1 MKTPGETSWGAPS
14 TPDRTQDGG
23 ARSWVLYF
31 ASGEV
36 SLEQEQAFAAWLAES
51 EANRLAFDRAWRLWD
66 GLADVAQI
74 EDILADRDN
83 IKTFQPRPVTTR
95 RLLLGGGLAASLA
108 YAAGIGLMAR
118 QPAPTQ
124 DILLATP
131 RGEIKTFTLPEGSE
145 ITLGG
150 ASRVRGEFTARKR
163 TLQLVDGNAFFDI
176 AHDES
181 RPLTVDSG
189 GVLVRVLGTRFDIK
203 KRGGQVSVS
212 VDRGH
217 VQVMAEAAAVARDL
231 RAGERILSTAALP
244 LGAVQS
250 FDSETELS
258 WRSGR
263 LAFVDAPLRD
273 IVADM
278 NQYSDRPVR
287 LAPGAPADMRLT
299 LSFSIGQIGQV
310 LAGLDAAYPIDVRD
324 NGTEIVIAN
333 GL

>member
-1 MKTPGETSWGAPS
+1 MKKPGDTRWGASS
-14 TPDRTQDGG
+14 TPDRTLDGG
-23 ARSWVLYF
+23 ARSWVLCF

-36 SLEQEQAFAAWLAES
+36 SPEQERAFAAWLAES
-51 EANRLAFDRAWRLWD
+51 EGNRLAFDRAWRLWE

-74 EDILADRDN
+74 EDILADCNN
-83 IKTFQPRPVTTR
+83 IKTFQPRPVMTR
-95 RLLLGGGLAASLA
+95 RLLLGGGLAASLVC
-108 YAAGIGLMAR
+108 AAGIGLMALKS
-118 QPAPTQ
+118 APTQ
-124 DILLATP
+124 DILLATR
-131 RGEIKTFTLPEGSE
+131 RGEIKTFTLPDGSE
-145 ITLGG
+145 IILGG
-150 ASRVRGEFTARKR
+150 GSRLRGAFTDRAR
-163 TLQLVDGNAFFDI
+163 TLQLVEGNAFFDI

-203 KRGGQVSVS
+203 KRVGQVLVS

-231 RAGERILSTAALP
+231 RAGESILSTAALP
-244 LGAVQS
+244 LGPVQS
-250 FDSETELS
+250 FDAETEFS

-310 LAGLDAAYPIDVRD
+310 LAGLDAAYPLDVRD
-324 NGTEIVIAN
+324 NETEIVISN

>member
-1 MKTPGETSWGAPS
+1 MKTPGDQSRGTPSGA
-14 TPDRTQDGG
+14 DRTQDGE
-23 ARSWVLYF
+23 ARDWVLYF

-36 SLEQEQAFAAWLAES
+36 SPEQEQAFAAWLAES
-51 EANRLAFDRAWRLWD
+51 EANRLAFDRAQRLWE
-66 GLADVAQI
+66 GLVDVAQI

-83 IKTFQPRPVTTR
+83 IKTFQPRPVMTR

-108 YAAGIGLMAR
+108 CAAGIGLMAL
-118 QPAPTQ
+118 QPTKTQ
-124 DILLATP
+124 EIRLATT
-131 RGEIKTFTLPEGSE
+131 RGEIKTFTLPDGSE

-150 ASRVRGEFTARKR
+150 ASQIRGEFTSTARN
-163 TLQLVDGNAFFDI
+163 LQLVDGNAFFDI
-176 AHDES
+176 ARDES

-203 KRGGQVSVS
+203 KRANQVWLS

-217 VQVMAEAAAVARDL
+217 VQVMAEAAADARDL
-231 RAGERILSTAALP
+231 RARDRILSTAGLP
-244 LGAVQS
+244 LGPVQS
-250 FDSETELS
+250 FDSETEFS

-263 LAFVDAPLRD
+263 LSFVDAPLRD

-287 LAPGAPADMRLT
+287 LTPGAPADMRLT
-299 LSFSIGQIGQV
+299 LSFSIQQIGQV

-324 NGTEIVIAN
+324 NETEIVISN
-333 GL
+333 GP